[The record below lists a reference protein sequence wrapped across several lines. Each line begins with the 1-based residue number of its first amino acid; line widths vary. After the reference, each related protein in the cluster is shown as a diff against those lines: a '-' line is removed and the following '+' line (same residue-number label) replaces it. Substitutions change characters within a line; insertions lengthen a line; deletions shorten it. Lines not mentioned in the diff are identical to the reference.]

1 MKANPM
7 FFAIAGLFVAAH
19 AAAQPAP
26 TPAPTEGAPTMR
38 HHGIK
43 ADKDGDGAISRD
55 EAGDKKVLSTH
66 FDVIDGNKDGK
77 LSKEELQK
85 FHASMRGKHKEAFEQ
100 RFKEA
105 DKDGDGALSK
115 AEAETAKMPGIAAR
129 FDKADANRDGKVT
142 KDEMQGARKRMHD
155 QQAER
160 FKAADTDGDGALT
173 KAEAQAGKMPK
184 LVEHFDR
191 LDVNKDGKIGPEEM
205 HKKKGA
211 AHSKPI

>member
-7 FFAIAGLFVAAH
+7 FLAIAGLVMAAH
-19 AAAQPAP
+19 AVAQPAP
-26 TPAPTEGAPTMR
+26 TPALAEGAPTMR
-38 HHGIK
+38 NHGIK
-43 ADKDGDGAISRD
+43 ADKDGDGAISRE
-55 EAGDKKVLSTH
+55 EAGDRKVLSTH
-66 FDVIDGNKDGK
+66 FDVIDADKNGK

-85 FHASMRGKHKEAFEQ
+85 FHASVRGKHKAAFEQ

-115 AEAETAKMPGIAAR
+115 SEAETANIPGMAAH

-142 KDEMQGARKRMHD
+142 KDELQGARKRMHD

-160 FKAADTDGDGALT
+160 FKSADKDGDGALT
-173 KAEAQAGKMPK
+173 KAEAEAGKMPK
-184 LVEHFDR
+184 LVQQFDR

-205 HKKKGA
+205 YVRKGKPP
-211 AHSKPI
+211 SKPM